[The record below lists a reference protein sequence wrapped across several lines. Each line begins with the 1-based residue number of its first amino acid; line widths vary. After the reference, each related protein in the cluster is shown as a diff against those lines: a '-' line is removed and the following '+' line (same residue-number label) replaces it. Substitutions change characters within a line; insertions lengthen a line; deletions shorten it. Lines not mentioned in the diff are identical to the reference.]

1 MSEQIN
7 SLIHEQFEIL
17 SHEVDNIIN
26 SNLRLDKA
34 TKEIVDHVSR
44 RLTTKSDGYISSL
57 YTQLSK
63 KTLQDP
69 IFQKDENINQFY
81 ELHLRNVLIERYQLD
96 IKTLASWKNGK
107 GIDFKEVNSL
117 YTSAAA
123 TAGGAG
129 IVGIL
134 LGVLSKIIDIPL
146 VVVIAGAV
154 LAGLG
159 SGAYTYTRYVPEK
172 NKKLYKH
179 AVHNFMNS
187 LERDMIAWMAQVEK
201 YYDEQV
207 EMLKKD
213 LLEKQKVH

>member
-17 SHEVDNIIN
+17 SHEVDDIIN

-44 RLTTKSDGYISSL
+44 RLTAKSDGYISSL

-69 IFQKDENINQFY
+69 LFQKDENINQFY

-159 SGAYTYTRYVPEK
+159 SGAYTYTRYIPEK
-172 NKKLYKH
+172 NKRLYKQ
-179 AVHNFMNS
+179 AAHNFMNS
-187 LERDMIAWMAQVEK
+187 LEGDMIARMAQVEK
-201 YYDEQV
+201 YYDEQI